1 MDRDKDSFRTVS
13 RLEIVGTGR
22 RRRFSDEA
30 KLRIVEEGFSGDGR
44 QVSATALKH
53 DVSRSQLYRWRQLL
67 REGRLG
73 GVRVEGFVPAVITP
87 DDPTPMPAPLNRVA
101 AGGGRMEVVSANGR
115 RVIVD
120 RDVDVDALLRI
131 LRGLERLR

>member
-1 MDRDKDSFRTVS
+1 MDRDKDNFRTVS

-22 RRRFSDEA
+22 RRRFTDEA

-87 DDPTPMPAPLNRVA
+87 DDPTRMSAPLNRVA
-101 AGGGRMEVVSANGR
+101 AGGGLMEVVSANGR

-131 LRGLERLR
+131 LRGLETLR

>member
-22 RRRFSDEA
+22 RRRFTDEA
-30 KLRIVEEGFSGDGR
+30 KVRIVEEGFSGDGR

-87 DDPTPMPAPLNRVA
+87 DDPTPMSAPLNRVA
-101 AGGGRMEVVSANGR
+101 AGGGLMEVVSANGR

-131 LRGLERLR
+131 LRGLETLR

>member
-22 RRRFSDEA
+22 RRRFTDEA

-87 DDPTPMPAPLNRVA
+87 DDPMPMPAPLNRVS

-131 LRGLERLR
+131 LRGLETLR

>member
-22 RRRFSDEA
+22 RRRFTDEA
-30 KLRIVEEGFSGDGR
+30 KLRIVEEGFCGDGR
-44 QVSATALKH
+44 QVSATAPKH
-53 DVSRSQLYRWRQLL
+53 DVSRSQLYRWRRLL
-67 REGRLG
+67 QEGRLG

-87 DDPTPMPAPLNRVA
+87 EAPLHMEDTGPPR
-101 AGGGRMEVVSANGR
+101 GRMEVVSTNGR

-120 RDVDVDALLRI
+120 RDVDVDVLLRI
-131 LRGLERLR
+131 LRGLETLR

>member
-73 GVRVEGFVPAVITP
+73 GVRVEGFVPAVITS
-87 DDPTPMPAPLNRVA
+87 DDPTPMPAPLNRVTDS
-101 AGGGRMEVVSANGR
+101 EV
-115 RVIVD
+115 I
-120 RDVDVDALLRI
+120 
-131 LRGLERLR
+131 

>member
-22 RRRFSDEA
+22 RRRFTDEA
-30 KLRIVEEGFSGDGR
+30 KLRVVEEGFSGDGR

-73 GVRVEGFVPAVITP
+73 GVRIEGFVPAVITP
-87 DDPTPMPAPLNRVA
+87 EAPRVENSEA
-101 AGGGRMEVVSANGR
+101 SRGRMEVVSTNGR

-120 RDVDVDALLRI
+120 RDVDVDVLLR
-131 LRGLERLR
+131 LMRGLETLR